1 MFKNGYESYET
12 AYVAGSIAVSAA
24 DGLIYECDPEA
35 ISGVAVTSA
44 EKLLLPAM
52 GTIVPGTLKQF
63 EVYLG
68 CTDNA
73 PGTDEGAAY
82 WQKSGVPASAVQPED
97 LAAQPFNAL
106 DGGYQD
112 GDLTVAAGTVWR
124 CDAADYCGEA
134 PSTAG
139 GKRGWAKTPYVT
151 AGVTGYDP
159 TGATK
164 KLSKWVRY
172 TGSAL
177 YGGGAASGGGGAFN
191 YPYVA
196 GESQLVGK
204 CATTGTNPVCE
215 VAGRQI
221 SEAACVHGTGAVDA
235 LTGGGNPATGAN
247 DCAWTARCYLC
258 LDAVQCRA
266 QASNGGEAR
275 AAASSFTST
284 AWAETTAAVTGTGAA
299 GSAGLFASKYAAG
312 CKSGTAAEK
321 RSELKYAGLTRQRR
335 VVAQL
340 YNPAAA
346 YLTGEVVAAAGTE
359 GYAWA
364 CNAAAGCPVTDP
376 ATASAA
382 LGTAAGTWRLLRA
395 KAAGS
400 CQPKSGTTLSPDIA
414 KCAAITDAQ
423 NDAAATACEA
433 VTLDASGAACD
444 YLAAAAVTK
453 VVVTAKFT
461 VEASAFALG
470 TRYKKKDY
478 VLAGDTV
485 YQCSPADT
493 TRVALCASTDPRKDL
508 TARDATT
515 GAVE

>member
-1 MFKNGYESYET
+1 
-12 AYVAGSIAVSAA
+12 
-24 DGLIYECDPEA
+24 
-35 ISGVAVTSA
+35 
-44 EKLLLPAM
+44 
-52 GTIVPGTLKQF
+52 
-63 EVYLG
+63 
-68 CTDNA
+68 
-73 PGTDEGAAY
+73 
-82 WQKSGVPASAVQPED
+82 
-97 LAAQPFNAL
+97 
-106 DGGYQD
+106 
-112 GDLTVAAGTVWR
+112 VAAGTVWR

-151 AGVTGYDP
+151 AGVDGYDA
-159 TGATK
+159 TGRTK

-177 YGGGAASGGGGAFN
+177 YGGGATNGGGGAFN

-204 CATTGTNPVCE
+204 CAVVATGTNPVCE

-221 SEAACVHGTGAVDA
+221 SEAACKDGTGAVGTGAAA

-275 AAASSFTST
+275 AAAGSFTST
-284 AWAETTAAVTGTGAA
+284 AWAETTADVGGTGVAD
-299 GSAGLFASKYAAG
+299 SAQLFASKYAAG

-364 CNAAAGCPVTDP
+364 CNAAAGCPVTVP

-400 CQPKSGTTLSPDIA
+400 CQPKSGTTLSPDIL
-414 KCAAITDAQ
+414 KCAAITDLQ
-423 NDAAATACEA
+423 NDSTTACDA

-444 YLAAAAVTK
+444 YLAPDAVTK
-453 VVVTAKFT
+453 VVVTA
-461 VEASAFALG
+461 
-470 TRYKKKDY
+470 R
-478 VLAGDTV
+478 
-485 YQCSPADT
+485 
-493 TRVALCASTDPRKDL
+493 
-508 TARDATT
+508 
-515 GAVE
+515 